1 MATNT
6 IAEGRDGTEQFAVK
20 QFVDQIRPRIE
31 SLGYK
36 IITQANLP
44 YTNFCDRIDGN
55 NKGIDY
61 SKGKKSYA
69 VDVLVYRE
77 LDNDEK
83 IPLVIVE
90 GKIRGYSTHD
100 VITYSEKARTH
111 KSVFPHIQYGFIVLD
126 ADDRDFMPLRYYLHS
141 GFDFEE
147 IFPNIENDTEHN
159 NRINSFVE
167 QLGEQIKIAEKK
179 HQIFF
184 N

>member
-1 MATNT
+1 MAINT
-6 IAEGRDGTEQFAVK
+6 KAEGRDGTEQYMVK
-20 QFVDQIRPRIE
+20 QFIDLIRPQVE

-36 IITQANLP
+36 ITTQASLP

-55 NKGIDY
+55 NKSIDY
-61 SKGKKSYA
+61 GKGKKSYA
-69 VDVLVYRE
+69 VDILVYRE

-90 GKIRGYSTHD
+90 GKIKGYSTHD
-100 VITYSEKARTH
+100 VITYSEKARAH
-111 KSVFPHIQYGFIVLD
+111 KSVFPHVQYGFIVLD
-126 ADDRDFMPLRYYLHS
+126 AVDRNFMPLRYYLHS
-141 GFDFEE
+141 GFDFED
-147 IFPNIENDTEHN
+147 IFPNTENDADHN

>member
-6 IAEGRDGTEQFAVK
+6 KAETKDGTEQNVICK
-20 QFVDQIRPRIE
+20 FVEQIKPQIE

-36 IITQANLP
+36 IKTQQPLP
-44 YTNFCDRIDGN
+44 YTNFCDRIDSN
-55 NKGIDY
+55 DKGLDY
-61 SKGKKSYA
+61 KKGKKSYA

-77 LDNDEK
+77 LDNGDK
-83 IPLVIVE
+83 IPLVVIE
-90 GKIRGYSTHD
+90 GKIKGYSTHD

-126 ADDRDFMPLRYYLHS
+126 AIDQDFMPLRYYLHS

-147 IFPNIENDTEHN
+147 IFPTNEGEADHN
-159 NRINSFVE
+159 NRIESFLK
-167 QLGEQIKIAEKK
+167 QLEEQIKIAEKK